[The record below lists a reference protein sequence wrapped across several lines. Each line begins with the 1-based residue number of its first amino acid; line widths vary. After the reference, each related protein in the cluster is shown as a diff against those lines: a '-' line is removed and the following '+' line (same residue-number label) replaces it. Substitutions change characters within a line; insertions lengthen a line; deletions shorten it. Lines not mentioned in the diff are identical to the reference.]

1 MKIVTI
7 HHLSPTRVMLLG
19 DFDAKKVDKLLAYYQ
34 PGYQHV
40 QAFKRHLWD
49 GKVHLFNK
57 VSNTFAAGLSARVE
71 EHLRTKQKSKVR
83 HTWPIGSQPTVL
95 PVTHTNRFKLN
106 GVDLYPW
113 QKFAVRK
120 AVEARFGVVKV
131 ATGGG
136 KSEIMAGVV
145 RSLEVPSSSGG
156 TRPPKTLI
164 IVPNRNLLVQTKA
177 RLEERLGIEVGQIGA
192 GKWEED
198 WVTVALPQTLSRKT
212 YAKMAKSIFHNAEL
226 LLFDE
231 CQHVASKSWMHIAM
245 KCRASYRLG
254 FSATPFDR
262 ADGSNL
268 KVEGATG
275 PVLVEV
281 KASTLIGQGKLARP
295 TVHFIDIREPFVP
308 SDLNWEDVYRFGIVR
323 NRDFHRRIRN
333 LMSLHSNQS
342 TLVLVTRID
351 HGRKLLERAP
361 PGARFVHGKTDTDT
375 LAEAIHD
382 FKAGKFKTL
391 IASPI
396 FGEGTDLPN
405 IDVLIVADGGKS
417 VIRTLQKIGRA
428 LRMKKGRE
436 NSATVY
442 DFAHHTHKKLGHHSY
457 LRWQAYVREKF
468 DCVNPPVSL
477 NEDEDE

>member
-1 MKIVTI
+1 MKTVTI
-7 HHLSPTRVMLLG
+7 HHLSPTRVQLLG
-19 DFDAKKVDKLLAYYQ
+19 EFDAKKVDKLLAYYQ
-34 PGYQHV
+34 PGYKHV
-40 QAFKRHLWD
+40 QAFKRRLWD

-57 VSNTFAAGLSARVE
+57 TSNTFAAGLSARVE
-71 EHLRTKQKSKVR
+71 EHLATKQKLRVK
-83 HTWPIGSQPTVL
+83 HTWALGAQPTML
-95 PVTHTNRFKLN
+95 PVTHTNDFKLG
-106 GVDLYPW
+106 GVNLYPW
-113 QKFAVRK
+113 QKFAIRK

-136 KSEIMAGVV
+136 KSEIMAGII
-145 RSLEVPSSSGG
+145 RSLEIPTRSGEK
-156 TRPPKTLI
+156 RPPKTLV
-164 IVPNRNLLVQTKA
+164 IVPNRNLLVQTKE
-177 RLEERLGIEVGQIGA
+177 RLEERLGVEVGQIGA
-192 GKWEED
+192 GKWVED
-198 WVTVALPQTLSRKT
+198 WVTVALPQTLARKA
-212 YAKMAKSIFHNAEL
+212 YAKMAKSIFHNAEVL
-226 LLFDE
+226 FFDE
-231 CQHVASKSWMHIAM
+231 CQHVASASWMHIAL
-245 KCRASYRLG
+245 KCRASYRFGL
-254 FSATPFDR
+254 SATPFDR

-295 TVHFIDIREPFVP
+295 TVHFIDVKSPVVP
-308 SDLNWEDVYRFGIVR
+308 GDLQWEDVYRFGVVR
-323 NRDFHRRIRN
+323 NLGFHREVRK
-333 LMSLHSNQS
+333 LMNQYADKS

-351 HGRKLLERAP
+351 HGKTLHNLAP
-361 PGARFVHGKTDTDT
+361 ATARFVHGGTDSDV
-375 LAEAIHD
+375 LAETIRD
-382 FKAGKFKTL
+382 FKARKFNTL

-428 LRMKKGRE
+428 LRVKKGRD

-468 DCVNPPVSL
+468 DCVNPPEGL
-477 NEDEDE
+477 NEEDDQ